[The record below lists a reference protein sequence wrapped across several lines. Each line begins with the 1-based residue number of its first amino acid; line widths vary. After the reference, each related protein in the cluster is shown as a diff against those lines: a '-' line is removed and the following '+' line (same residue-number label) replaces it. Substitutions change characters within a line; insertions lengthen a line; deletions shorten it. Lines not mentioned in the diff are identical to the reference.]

1 MRAPRRPLFDK
12 TESLENAP
20 RKLIDWQSRPASV
33 LSATAAE
40 REAADVGLVASRP
53 GGLSCRARRGM
64 GDGDWDWDG
73 GAGSGAGVYTLM

>member
-1 MRAPRRPLFDK
+1 MRAPRPPLFDK
-12 TESLENAP
+12 TDSLENAP

-40 REAADVGLVASRP
+40 REAADVGLVAARP

-64 GDGDWDWDG
+64 GEGGWDG
-73 GAGSGAGVYTLM
+73 GAGAGVYTLT